1 MVQTDEERKLKQ
13 KERDQ
18 NPERRA
24 KKKAQQK
31 LRSQTPEYKAK
42 EKERKASPEYKAK
55 EKERKASPEYKVNLK
70 LRTQSPEYKAKRKE
84 YDQSPARKA
93 YDKARDQ
100 TPERKEAARIRGII
114 RRATPEYKALIQTP
128 EYKAAQKILRAKPE
142 YKAKRKL
149 LRDKPENKLKRKLR
163 DQTPEYKAN
172 RKEYEDRRYGTER
185 KAYHRK
191 LNESLKFEVH
201 SFYSK
206 LHSNSDVPC
215 CRCCGENFVL
225 DFLSID
231 HIDGRRHLPKNE
243 AKLSADALVMFL
255 KRNNFPEGYQI
266 LCFNCNISK
275 GYSKNN
281 NECPMKNKPH

>member
-1 MVQTDEERKLKQ
+1 LVQTDEERKAKQ

-55 EKERKASPEYKVNLK
+55 EKERKASPEYKANLK
-70 LRTQSPEYKAKRKE
+70 LR
-84 YDQSPARKA
+84 
-93 YDKARDQ
+93 RD
-100 TPERKEAARIRGII
+100 
-114 RRATPEYKALIQTP
+114 
-128 EYKAAQKILRAKPE
+128 KPE

-172 RKEYEDRRYGTER
+172 RKEYEGRRYGTER
-185 KAYHRK
+185 KAYHKK

-215 CRCCGENFVL
+215 CRCCGENFIL

-231 HIDGRRHLPKNE
+231 HIDGRKHLPKNE
-243 AKLSADALVMFL
+243 AKLGADALVMFL
-255 KRNNFPEGYQI
+255 KRNNFPKGYQI
-266 LCFNCNISK
+266 LCFNCNIAK
-275 GYSKNN
+275 GYPKNN
-281 NECPMKNKPH
+281 NECPMKGKPH

>member
-31 LRSQTPEYKAK
+31 LRSQT
-42 EKERKASPEYKAK
+42 PEYKAK

-128 EYKAAQKILRAKPE
+128 EYKANLKLSRDKPE

-172 RKEYEDRRYGTER
+172 RKVYEDRRYGTKR
-185 KAYHRK
+185 KAYHKK